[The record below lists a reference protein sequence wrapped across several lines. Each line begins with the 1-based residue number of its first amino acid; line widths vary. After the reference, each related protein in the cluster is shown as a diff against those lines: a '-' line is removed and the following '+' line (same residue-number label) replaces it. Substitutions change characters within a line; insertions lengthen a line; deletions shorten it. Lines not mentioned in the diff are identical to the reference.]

1 MKAVSYESKEKM
13 AVSSRAKPALQAPT
27 DALIISGKAKPGK
40 IGSYHTSIDDVPDA
54 YKKFDKRIEGYTKV
68 LIRMNGSKISA
79 ASA

>member
-13 AVSSRAKPALQAPT
+13 AVSSRAKPALKAPT

-54 YKKFDKRIEGYTKV
+54 YKKRIEGYTKV